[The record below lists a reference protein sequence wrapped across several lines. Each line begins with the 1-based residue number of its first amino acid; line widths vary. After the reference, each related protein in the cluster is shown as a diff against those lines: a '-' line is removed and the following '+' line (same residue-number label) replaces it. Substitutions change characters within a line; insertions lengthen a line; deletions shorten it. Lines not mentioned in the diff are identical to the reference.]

1 MITINLYDYK
11 RIVRDVGIQK
21 NLVWVTM
28 GATVSVLL
36 CFMIWIFQNL
46 LIGGLETDLADVE
59 AKVAVATPDYNA
71 VQTLTAQQKKFGEII
86 TGIDALRSGEARTT
100 EFLEDVGRA
109 VPEGLWLESMKQ
121 MDMEEIVDEKI
132 PFLFIDYDKKKK
144 SRKKKEKGPADKF
157 IELKGIARTD
167 QPIVHLVE
175 QLRALPYIDA
185 VVLNSSTRKWIENV
199 PVHKFEV
206 YCHFLKPKPAA

>member
-28 GATVSVLL
+28 GATLSVLL

-46 LIGGLETDLADVE
+46 LIGGLESDLADVE
-59 AKVAVATPDYNA
+59 AKVVVATPDYKA
-71 VQTLTAQQKKFGEII
+71 VQTLTAQQKKFGKII
-86 TGIDALRSGEARTT
+86 TGIDALRSGEAHIT

-109 VPEGLWLESMKQ
+109 VPEGLWLESMRQ
-121 MDMEEIVDEKI
+121 MDMEEIVNDEI
-132 PFLFIDYDKKKK
+132 PFLFIDYGKKKRSKKKK
-144 SRKKKEKGPADKF
+144 KGPTDRF
-157 IELKGIARTD
+157 IELKGIAKAD

-199 PVHKFEV
+199 PVQKFEV